1 MHFSFLKRE
10 FEKLGTS
17 KPKKKRED
25 GDSDEDMSDDEGILG
40 IYQDNMGYTVAYK
53 FYYQAKLNV

>member
-10 FEKLGTS
+10 FEKSQTS

-40 IYQDNMGYTVAYK
+40 IY
-53 FYYQAKLNV
+53 